1 MPVVVG
7 SEGFLGAHHCVN
19 ALRGWGATALT
30 VVTGWFSR
38 VEACNANSA
47 QASWRGFSTYRG
59 VAVGKM

>member
-47 QASWRGFSTYRG
+47 QASW
-59 VAVGKM
+59 